1 MNLTA
6 INNLIDG
13 IRGRTLA
20 FFSAGNQWRRRI
32 ALFLAV
38 IGPGIITSNV
48 DNDAGGVA
56 TYTQAGNAVWETL
69 FWSLGPKTVLPVVTM
84 EKWARKGV
92 IIGEG
97 LAELMRVGVRVW
109 ATSLLE

>member
-1 MNLTA
+1 MNLTTV
-6 INNLIDG
+6 NNIIDK

-56 TYTQAGNAVWETL
+56 TYIQGGGAYRENMLWAPGAVAL
-69 FWSLGPKTVLPVVTM
+69 
-84 EKWARKGV
+84 
-92 IIGEG
+92 
-97 LAELMRVGVRVW
+97 
-109 ATSLLE
+109 LLEVEMGNGGREGGTTGGGVL

>member
-1 MNLTA
+1 MNLTT
-6 INNLIDG
+6 INNIIDK

-48 DNDAGGVA
+48 DNDAGGIA
-56 TYTQAGNAVWETL
+56 TYTQAGSALSAVNASYDAT
-69 FWSLGPKTVLPVVTM
+69 
-84 EKWARKGV
+84 
-92 IIGEG
+92 IGASG
-97 LAELMRVGVRVW
+97 GTATFGFLANDSGQDPAPAALYLNGNVC
-109 ATSLLE
+109 AND